1 MAWLDKLQTGLD
13 VAGMTPIVGNFV
25 DLINAGIS
33 FQRGDV
39 ASGVL
44 RASAALPGIGQA
56 VTLGKLGKTA
66 ATGAAKGTTKG
77 TGKLAGEGVDTA
89 VRNQKGSFGKMGEG
103 AFGRAGASTRPPRQ
117 RGPRSRQTSGR
128 GRTDNQLLGARRD
141 TPIDRVASSA
151 PKAAPTRLNRFTE
164 MLRSGSRTRP
174 RTRIGATLLQGGEP
188 LPKVSEDASAL
199 GIPSADPLDLKAFR
213 TQQMAGLVEPEAPE
227 EMSQARKD
235 YMEKILEDARTRA
248 FEDSQAETLSNVD
261 RRRELGNQIISR
273 MTREGAADPMYF
285 SKNPEE
291 KARILREG
299 RKLGDS
305 SFDERDF
312 DRVVRNT
319 KGRAKQ
325 QQIKDYKAEVFK
337 KGDAE
342 QSRKGLDF
350 TQSKILERK
359 IAMGENLGPQDIA
372 LFRDIMN
379 RKSPAQGESP
389 KQGKPAEKKLPDD
402 KLAAFDATK
411 NATIEQK
418 PLSAADE
425 LKAIEA
431 EKAEFDM
438 LQAEEQERYEKD
450 QEEYQKKLAEVD
462 EKVKEEEER
471 RAEEAKKREEAED
484 AELDRLFQKE
494 AAERKKKRSV
504 TTAIKEEALDPVGE
518 GLSDLKDF
526 LIGGGRRR

>member
-1 MAWLDKLQTGLD
+1 MSWLNKLQTGLD

-33 FQRGDV
+33 FGRGDV

-44 RASAALPGIGQA
+44 RASAALPGAGQA
-56 VTLGKLGKTA
+56 ITLGKLGKTA

-89 VRNQKGSFGKMGEG
+89 VRTPKSSFRQMGEG
-103 AFGRAGASTRPPRQ
+103 AFGRAGASTKPPGQ
-117 RGPRSRQTSGR
+117 RLPRSRQTSGR

-141 TPIDRVASSA
+141 IPIDRVASSA
-151 PKAAPTRLNRFTE
+151 PKAAPTRVNRFTE
-164 MLRSGSRTRP
+164 MLRSGSRVRP
-174 RTRIGATLLQGGEP
+174 KTRIGATLLQGGEP
-188 LPKVSEDASAL
+188 LPKISEDASAL
-199 GIPSADPLDLKAFR
+199 GTPSAEPLDLKAFR
-213 TQQMAGLVEPEAPE
+213 AQQMAGLVEPEAPE

-248 FEDSQAETLSNVD
+248 FEESQAETLSNVD

-299 RKLGDS
+299 RKLGES

-312 DRVVRNT
+312 DRVVRAT
-319 KGRAKQ
+319 KGKAKQ
-325 QQIKDYKAEVFK
+325 QQIKDYRAEVFK

-342 QSRKGLDF
+342 QSQKGLDF
-350 TQSKILERK
+350 TQSKLLERK
-359 IAMGENLGPQDIA
+359 IAMGEPFGPQDMA

-379 RKSPAQGESP
+379 RQAP
-389 KQGKPAEKKLPDD
+389 KKAKPAEKRLPDD
-402 KLAAFDATK
+402 MLTAFDATK
-411 NATIEQK
+411 DVAKTPEQK

-438 LQAEEQERYEKD
+438 LRAEEQEKFGKA

-462 EKVKEEEER
+462 EAVKKEEER
-471 RAEEAKKREEAED
+471 GAEEAKKKEIEAT
-484 AELDRLFQKE
+484 AAKE
-494 AAERKKKRSV
+494 AKRKLAEQEARKKRSLA
-504 TTAIKEEALDPVGE
+504 TLFKEEVADPVAGAGE
-518 GLSDLKDF
+518 GLKDM
-526 LIGGGRRR
+526 LIGGGKYR

>member
-1 MAWLDKLQTGLD
+1 MSWLNKLQTGLD

-33 FQRGDV
+33 FGRGDV

-44 RASAALPGIGQA
+44 RASAALPGAGQA
-56 VTLGKLGKTA
+56 ITLGKLGKTA
-66 ATGAAKGTTKG
+66 AKGATKG
-77 TGKLAGEGVDTA
+77 TGKQVASVKRLPAPNAKADQIA
-89 VRNQKGSFGKMGEG
+89 AAQK
-103 AFGRAGASTRPPRQ
+103 AGASQKQLDILRK
-117 RGPRSRQTSGR
+117 RGETPAT
-128 GRTDNQLLGARRD
+128 QLSIPGKNVL
-141 TPIDRVASSA
+141 
-151 PKAAPTRLNRFTE
+151 PKAGKPTRLNRFTE
-164 MLRSGSRTRP
+164 MLRSGSRVRP
-174 RTRIGATLLQGGEP
+174 KTRIGATLLQGGEP
-188 LPKVSEDASAL
+188 LPKISEDASAL
-199 GIPSADPLDLKAFR
+199 GTPSAEPLDLKAFR
-213 TQQMAGLVEPEAPE
+213 AQQMAGLVEPEAPE

-248 FEDSQAETLSNVD
+248 FEESQAETLSNVD

-299 RKLGDS
+299 RKLGES

-312 DRVVRNT
+312 DRVVRAT
-319 KGRAKQ
+319 KGKAKQ
-325 QQIKDYKAEVFK
+325 QQIKDYRAEVFK

-342 QSRKGLDF
+342 QSQKGLDF
-350 TQSKILERK
+350 TQSKLLERK
-359 IAMGENLGPQDIA
+359 IAMGEPFGPQDMA

-379 RKSPAQGESP
+379 RQAP
-389 KQGKPAEKKLPDD
+389 KKAKPAEKRLPDD
-402 KLAAFDATK
+402 MLTAFDATK
-411 NATIEQK
+411 DVAKTPEQK

-438 LQAEEQERYEKD
+438 LRAEEQEKFGKA

-462 EKVKEEEER
+462 EAVKKEEER
-471 RAEEAKKREEAED
+471 RAEEAKKKEIEAT
-484 AELDRLFQKE
+484 AAKE
-494 AAERKKKRSV
+494 AKRKLAEQEARKKRSLA
-504 TTAIKEEALDPVGE
+504 TLFKEEVADPVAGAGE
-518 GLSDLKDF
+518 GLKDM
-526 LIGGGRRR
+526 LIGGGKYR

>member
-1 MAWLDKLQTGLD
+1 MSWLNKLQTGLD

-33 FQRGDV
+33 FGRGDV

-44 RASAALPGIGQA
+44 RASAALPGAGQA
-56 VTLGKLGKTA
+56 ITLGKLGKTA
-66 ATGAAKGTTKG
+66 AKGTTKE

-89 VRNQKGSFGKMGEG
+89 VRTPKSSFRQMGEG
-103 AFGRAGASTRPPRQ
+103 AFGRAGATTRPPRQ
-117 RGPRSRQTSGR
+117 RGPRTFKTSGR

-188 LPKVSEDASAL
+188 LPKISEDASAL
-199 GIPSADPLDLKAFR
+199 GTPSAEPLDLKAFR
-213 TQQMAGLVEPEAPE
+213 AQQMEGLVEPEAPE

-248 FEDSQAETLSNVD
+248 FEESQAETLSNVD

-299 RKLGDS
+299 RKLGES

-342 QSRKGLDF
+342 QSQDGLDF

-379 RKSPAQGESP
+379 RQTP
-389 KQGKPAEKKLPDD
+389 KKAKPAEKKLPDD
-402 KLAAFDATK
+402 KLTAFDATK
-411 NATIEQK
+411 DVAKTPEQK

-438 LQAEEQERYEKD
+438 LQAEEQEKFGKA

-462 EKVKEEEER
+462 EAVKKEEER
-471 RAEEAKKREEAED
+471 RAEEAKKREEAEA
-484 AELDRLFQKE
+484 AELDRLFQEE
-494 AAERKKKRSV
+494 AAERKKKRSIA
-504 TTAIKEEALDPVGE
+504 TAIKEEAIDPVGE
-518 GLSDLKDF
+518 GLSDLKDL

>member
-1 MAWLDKLQTGLD
+1 MSWLNKLQTGLD

-33 FQRGDV
+33 FGRGDV

-44 RASAALPGIGQA
+44 RASAAIPGAGQA
-56 VTLGKLGKTA
+56 VTLGKLGKA
-66 ATGAAKGTTKG
+66 ATKGATKG
-77 TGKLAGEGVDTA
+77 TGKQVTNVKRLPAPNAKADQIA
-89 VRNQKGSFGKMGEG
+89 AAQK
-103 AFGRAGASTRPPRQ
+103 AGASQKQLDILRR
-117 RGPRSRQTSGR
+117 RGETPAT
-128 GRTDNQLLGARRD
+128 QLSIPGKNVL
-141 TPIDRVASSA
+141 
-151 PKAAPTRLNRFTE
+151 PKAGKPTRLNRFTE
-164 MLRSGSRTRP
+164 MLRSGSRVRP
-174 RTRIGATLLQGGEP
+174 KTRIGATLLQGGEP
-188 LPKVSEDASAL
+188 LPKISEDASGL
-199 GIPSADPLDLKAFR
+199 GIPSAEPLDLKAFR
-213 TQQMAGLVEPEAPE
+213 AQQMEGLVEPEAPE

-248 FEDSQAETLSNVD
+248 FEESQAETLSNVD

-379 RKSPAQGESP
+379 RQTP
-389 KQGKPAEKKLPDD
+389 KKAKPAEKRLPDD
-402 KLAAFDATK
+402 MLTAFDATK
-411 NATIEQK
+411 DVAKTPEQK

-438 LQAEEQERYEKD
+438 LQAEEQEKFGKA

-462 EKVKEEEER
+462 EAVKKEEER
-471 RAEEAKKREEAED
+471 RAEEAKKKEIEAT
-484 AELDRLFQKE
+484 AAKE
-494 AAERKKKRSV
+494 ARRKLAEQEARKKRSLA
-504 TTAIKEEALDPVGE
+504 TLFKEEVADPVVDAGE
-518 GLSDLKDF
+518 GLKDM
-526 LIGGGRRR
+526 LIGGGSYR